1 MKALLVAA
9 LRRLATAWRVAGK
22 SGYLRHGPDL
32 HVGKGIRLWA
42 PASIVIGRSVYIGKD
57 VCIEAN
63 CEIGDHCLIA
73 NRVGIVGRHDHD
85 FSAVCL
91 PMRFT
96 PCITSRRQPSAFL
109 DERAVIGPDCWI
121 GYGAVVLTG
130 VTIGRGSVIAA
141 GAVVTRD
148 VPPYSIAAGNPA
160 RVVGMRFRDPADIVR
175 HERAVAQ
182 GEFRSSERGFD
193 HFTICPGRDDADP
206 APPHR

>member
-85 FSAVCL
+85 FSAVGTVI
-91 PMRFT
+91 PVQDTHQGRF
-96 PCITSRRQPSAFL
+96 
-109 DERAVIGPDCWI
+109 
-121 GYGAVVLTG
+121 
-130 VTIGRGSVIAA
+130 A
-141 GAVVTRD
+141 GAVFPHQAMDTALGDGEAD
-148 VPPYSIAAGNPA
+148 VGVRLHMSKLLGNAAKFYCWLH
-160 RVVGMRFRDPADIVR
+160 RFIT
-175 HERAVAQ
+175 
-182 GEFRSSERGFD
+182 G
-193 HFTICPGRDDADP
+193 
-206 APPHR
+206 